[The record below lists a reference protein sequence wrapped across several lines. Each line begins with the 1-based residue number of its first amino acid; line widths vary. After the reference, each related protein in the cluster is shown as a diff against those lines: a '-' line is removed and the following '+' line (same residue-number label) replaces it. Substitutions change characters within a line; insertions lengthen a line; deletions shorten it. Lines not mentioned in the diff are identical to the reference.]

1 MVFVCLVNTIKD
13 YGTKMSE
20 RQIPALFRPR
30 VRDSEITI
38 TNPKTRYAYI
48 AIVDWDKIGLE
59 NVNLRPNGVL
69 RDSIKVKVSKA

>member
-1 MVFVCLVNTIKD
+1 MGFAFLENTIRD
-13 YGTKMSE
+13 YGINME

-38 TNPKTRYAYI
+38 TNPKTRYAYV
-48 AIVDWDKIGLE
+48 ALVDWDKIGLE
-59 NVNLRPNGVL
+59 NVNLRPSGVL